1 MNQGERAQN
10 QLPTLSRWARCLA
23 LLFVVGTSLGL
34 FVWAVTHPDLKE
46 PYLLSNVLSED
57 ERRGLLQLMLL
68 SGIGFCAG
76 GLVHHRIGGLPAME
90 RATARIAPLLF
101 IGTVPFL
108 LVYEHWVSRDITFL
122 CLVLVLSLGTAALLQ
137 KALREDLYAP
147 FLRPFTQSTL
157 LSRLRL
163 SRLSRSP
170 RVPLVTVVTAAL
182 AYAAY
187 FSFSTINN
195 HNNFGTS
202 AFDLGIETNLVWNT
216 AHGGPLF
223 RSSPLGGSMLHGG
236 HHQTYFAFLI
246 APVFGLFPR
255 AETLLII
262 QSCFL
267 GAAAVPLFLLARLK
281 LGSGKAVLLSCLL
294 LLYGPMHGANLYD
307 FHYQPFGVF
316 FLLLIAYLFESQA
329 SFKVLLPLT
338 LVTLSVREDM
348 GAMLGALGGYFVLV
362 GKRPKEGFA
371 LALLGS
377 VYFVA
382 MKLYVMPELFMNGR
396 SSFAFMYKLLLPA
409 GEEGFG
415 GVLKTAI
422 GNPVFTLDTVL
433 TQEKLIYGLQIF
445 VPLALLPLRR
455 SVALVLFLPGVVFN
469 LLSTQY
475 PALIM
480 TSFQYTS
487 YFTPMVFLSTVYALE
502 EIGADRDR
510 TGRSARGRHVRQV
523 AWLSAATLALLLT
536 SLRYGSVFQVKTA
549 RGAFDPVH
557 LRKTA
562 EGEKNKADFQA
573 LAKRV
578 PKDAKVAASEWLVS
592 HLAAR
597 RDAYNLR
604 NGVLDAEYILFWLH
618 PTKFRS
624 DERPVL
630 MDALYSKNEFS
641 LVARKGMFV
650 LVKRQK
656 SPGAPLPS
664 ELRSEISRAGTPRAL
679 APSERS
685 RPSVKPPARRSLKRE
700 K

>member
-1 MNQGERAQN
+1 MNRGERAQN
-10 QLPTLSRWARCLA
+10 QLPTLTRWVRSLA
-23 LLFVVGTSLGL
+23 LLFLVGTSFGL
-34 FVWAVTHPDLKE
+34 FVWAATHPEQME
-46 PYLLSNVLSED
+46 PYLLQNVLSQD
-57 ERRGLLQLMLL
+57 ERHGLLLLMLL
-68 SGIGFCAG
+68 SGAGFCVG
-76 GLVHHRIGGLPAME
+76 GLVLGRLGGLEATE

-101 IGTVPFL
+101 LGLVPFL
-108 LVYEHWVSRDITFL
+108 LRYEQWVGRDVTFL
-122 CLVLVLSLGTAALLQ
+122 CLVLVLSLGTAALSRT
-137 KALREDLYAP
+137 ALREDLYAP
-147 FLRPFTQSTL
+147 YLRPL
-157 LSRLRL
+157 AHRL
-163 SRLSRSP
+163 SRWTASP
-170 RVPLVTVVTAAL
+170 RAPLFVVVIAAG

-187 FSFSTINN
+187 FSVSTINN

-223 RSSPLGGSMLHGG
+223 RSSPLGGNMLHGG
-236 HHQTYFAFLI
+236 FHQTYFAFLL
-246 APVFGLFPR
+246 APIFKLLPG

-267 GAAAVPLFLLARLK
+267 GAAAVPLFLLAREK

-316 FLLLIAYLFESQA
+316 FLLLIALLFEKNA
-329 SFKVLLPLT
+329 SAKVLLPLV

-348 GAMLGALGGYFVLV
+348 GAMLGALGGYFVLS
-362 GKRPKEGFA
+362 GKRPKEGLA
-371 LALLGS
+371 LALVGS
-377 VYFVA
+377 FYFVA

-422 GNPVFTLDTVL
+422 GNPAFTLDTVL
-433 TQEKLIYGLQIF
+433 TQEKLVYGLQIF
-445 VPLALLPLRR
+445 APLALLSLRR
-455 SVALVLFLPGVVFN
+455 SVSLVLFLPGFVFT

-487 YFTPMVFLSTVYALE
+487 YFTPMVFLSAVYALE
-502 EIGADRDR
+502 SMGGAKRAER
-510 TGRSARGRHVRQV
+510 VGRGRQT
-523 AWLSAATLALLLT
+523 AWLLAATLALLLT

-557 LRKTA
+557 LRKSA
-562 EGEKNKADFQA
+562 EGEKNLADFES
-573 LAKRV
+573 LERRV

-618 PTKFRS
+618 PDKFRA

-630 MDALYSKNEFS
+630 LQALYSAPGFT
-641 LVARKGMFV
+641 LVAREGMFV
-650 LVKRQK
+650 LAKRAQAG
-656 SPGAPLPS
+656 SSAPPFPS
-664 ELRSEISRAGTPRAL
+664 ELRSEILRAGTPRAR
-679 APSERS
+679 APEPRPRGPSS
-685 RPSVKPPARRSLKRE
+685 RGSRRSSGKRDQ
-700 K
+700 